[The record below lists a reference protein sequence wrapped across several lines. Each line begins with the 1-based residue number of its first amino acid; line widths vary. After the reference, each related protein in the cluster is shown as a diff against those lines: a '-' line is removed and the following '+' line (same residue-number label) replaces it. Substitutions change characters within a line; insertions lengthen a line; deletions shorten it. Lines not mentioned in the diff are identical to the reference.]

1 MWGPSASG
9 SSKFNS
15 AACKLFFLCASAA
28 RLQDRFAARFL
39 KPFEGVPL
47 SEGAA
52 KKQKRDADL
61 VDKQRKCLRALR
73 VKRAALRHSL
83 KLRTYKYQKE
93 YRLQREELIKNK
105 REARAKGGFYKEP
118 EAKVVFCIRIKGIN
132 KLAPKP
138 KMILQLFRLRQLHN
152 GVFIR
157 VNKATQEMLQAV
169 QPFVTYGY
177 PSLSTV
183 RKLIYKRGYAKVGQP
198 GSKQRVRLQ
207 DNDLIEKHLG
217 KYGIHGIEDLV
228 HEIYTCGPAFK
239 QANAFLWTFKLSS
252 PRKGFKCKRHGF
264 CEARPG
270 DWGNRQELINELSAD
285 CGARESRGLKLSG
298 SDM

>member
-1 MWGPSASG
+1 MA
-9 SSKFNS
+9 
-15 AACKLFFLCASAA
+15 
-28 RLQDRFAARFL
+28 DRYSARFL

-47 SEGAA
+47 TEGAE
-52 KKQKRDADL
+52 KKQKRDSAL
-61 VDKQRKCLRALR
+61 IEKQRNVLKTLRT
-73 VKRAALRHSL
+73 KRAATRHAL
-83 KLRTYKYQKE
+83 KLRTYKYMKE

-118 EAKVVFCIRIKGIN
+118 EAKVVFCVRIKGIN

-157 VNKATQEMLQAV
+157 VNKATMEMLQAV

-177 PSLSTV
+177 PTLSTI
-183 RKLIYKRGYAKVGQP
+183 RKLIYKRGYAKVGEP

-264 CEARPG
+264 CEPRAG
-270 DWGNRQELINELSAD
+270 DWGNRQELINELVGRM
-285 CGARESRGLKLSG
+285 C
-298 SDM
+298 

>member
-1 MWGPSASG
+1 MA
-9 SSKFNS
+9 
-15 AACKLFFLCASAA
+15 
-28 RLQDRFAARFL
+28 DRFSARYM
-39 KPFEGVPL
+39 KPLEGVPL
-47 SEGAA
+47 SEGAE
-52 KKQKRDADL
+52 KKQKRDAAL
-61 VDKQRKCLRALR
+61 IEARKKALKVMR
-73 VKRAALRHSL
+73 EKRAAARHDL
-83 KLRTYKYQKE
+83 KLRTYKYVKE

-105 REARAKGGFYKEP
+105 REARANGGFYRAP

-138 KMILQLFRLRQLHN
+138 KMILRLFRLRQLHN

-157 VNKATQEMLQAV
+157 VNKATMEMLQAV

-183 RKLIYKRGYAKVGQP
+183 RKLIYKRGYAKVGEP

-207 DNDLIEKHLG
+207 ENSIIEKHLG

-239 QANAFLWTFKLSS
+239 QANAFLWTFKLNS

-264 CEARPG
+264 CEPRAG
-270 DWGNRQELINELSAD
+270 DWGNRQELINELVNRM
-285 CGARESRGLKLSG
+285 C
-298 SDM
+298 